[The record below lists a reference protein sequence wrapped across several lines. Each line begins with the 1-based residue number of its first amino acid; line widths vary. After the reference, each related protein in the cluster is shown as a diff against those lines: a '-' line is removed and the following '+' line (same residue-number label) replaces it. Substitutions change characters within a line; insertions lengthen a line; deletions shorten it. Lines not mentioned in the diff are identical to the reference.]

1 MSSTQIITHIN
12 SFARIVQRRQP
23 AFVTSPKVADPAI
36 KLQQK
41 QIYNSLPKD
50 SVKHLLP
57 DLELHQLKNLQKMH
71 HLGLKMP
78 KHWFIPPKF
87 TVPTRGAV
95 PELSVALRKCGGRNH
110 HGHITVRHRGGG
122 FKRRIRLVDTRRI
135 TTSDWK
141 VVRIEH
147 DPNRSAKIALLQR
160 ENVAVDP
167 IRGPDFCYVLAA
179 EGMQEGQLVSNGA
192 RKLPTP
198 GSNMPLA
205 DIAPGTHIHNVEMT
219 PGRGGAM
226 CRVAGSKALLVNK
239 DATHA
244 TVRMPSGTQKR
255 IPLAC
260 RASIG
265 AVGNAEWGQ
274 RVIGTAGRNR
284 RLGKRPTV
292 RGVAM
297 NAVDHPHGGGKGG
310 RSKGNHSQSPWGWTC
325 K

>member
-1 MSSTQIITHIN
+1 
-12 SFARIVQRRQP
+12 
-23 AFVTSPKVADPAI
+23 
-36 KLQQK
+36 
-41 QIYNSLPKD
+41 
-50 SVKHLLP
+50 
-57 DLELHQLKNLQKMH
+57 MH
-71 HLGLKMP
+71 KLGLEMP

-87 TVPTRGAV
+87 TIPVRGAV
-95 PELSVALRKCGGRNH
+95 PELSTALRKCGGRNH

-122 FKRRIRLVDTRRI
+122 FKRRIRILDTRRI
-135 TTSDWK
+135 AEGEWR
-141 VVRIEH
+141 VVRVEH
-147 DPNRSAKIALLQR
+147 DPNRSAKIALLRR
-160 ENVAVDP
+160 EGGHVDA
-167 IRGPDFCYVLAA
+167 IKGPDYCYVLAA
-179 EGMQEGQLVSNGA
+179 GGMQEGQLVTNGPC
-192 RKLPTP
+192 KLPTP

-205 DIAPGTHIHNVEMT
+205 DIALGAHIHNVEMT
-219 PGRGGAM
+219 PGRGGVM
-226 CRVAGSKALLVNK
+226 CRVAGAKALLVNK

-244 TVRMPSGTQKR
+244 TVRMPSGLQKR

-284 RLGKRPTV
+284 RLGRRPTV

-310 RSKGNHSQSPWGWTC
+310 RNMGKHSQSPWGWIC

>member
-1 MSSTQIITHIN
+1 MSSQVIAHIN
-12 SFARIVQRRQP
+12 SFVKIVQRP
-23 AFVTSPKVADPAI
+23 ILATPPKLDQI
-36 KLQQK
+36 TKLQRK
-41 QIYNSLPKD
+41 QFYDSLPSNLTKR
-50 SVKHLLP
+50 LLP
-57 DLELHQLKNLQKMH
+57 DLELRQLGNLCKMH
-71 HLGLKMP
+71 KLGLKMP
-78 KHWFIPPKF
+78 THWFIPPKF
-87 TVPTRGAV
+87 TVPSRGAV

-122 FKRRIRLVDTRRI
+122 FKRRIRLIDTRRI
-135 TTSDWK
+135 SAGNWK

-147 DPNRSAKIALLQR
+147 DPNRSAKIALLRR
-160 ENVAVDP
+160 EGVQIDP
-167 IRGPDFCYVLAA
+167 IKGPDYCYILAA
-179 EGMQEGQLVSNGA
+179 EGMQKGQLISNGPC
-192 RKLPTP
+192 KHPTP

-205 DIAPGTHIHNVEMT
+205 DIAPGTHVHSVEMT
-219 PGRGGAM
+219 PGRGGAL
-226 CRVAGSKALLVNK
+226 CRVAGSKALVVNK
-239 DATHA
+239 DDTHA
-244 TVRMPSGTQKR
+244 MVKLPSGIQKR

-310 RSKGNHSQSPWGWTC
+310 RNKGKHSQSPWGWSC

>member
-1 MSSTQIITHIN
+1 MSLVQVIAHIN

-23 AFVTSPKVADPAI
+23 AFVTLSKLPDPTI
-36 KLQQK
+36 NLQRK
-41 QIYNSLPKD
+41 QIYDSLPSD
-50 SVKHLLP
+50 LVKRLLP
-57 DLELHQLKNLQKMH
+57 DLGLKQLQNLQKMH
-71 HLGLKMP
+71 RLGLTMP

-95 PELSVALRKCGGRNH
+95 LELSMPLRKCGGRNH

-135 TTSDWK
+135 AGGEWR

-160 ENVAVDP
+160 EGVPVDP
-167 IRGPDFCYVLAA
+167 IRGPDYCYVLAA
-179 EGMQEGQLVSNGA
+179 EGMQEGQLVRNGPC
-192 RKLPTP
+192 KLPTP

-219 PGRGGAM
+219 PGRGGAL

-244 TVRMPSGTQKR
+244 TVRMPSGIQKR

-284 RLGKRPTV
+284 RLGRRPTV